1 MLTNPEQ
8 LSADLERMIE
18 IEREGARG
26 NPDRKANTWLE
37 KLAEVGQMRG
47 AYQEMAAK
55 GLITFE
61 ELGAK
66 LEELETTREAA
77 TQELE
82 SLRNRR
88 ERIQELER
96 DRDALLEYY
105 VGMAP
110 EALGSLLPEERHQVY
125 KMLRLKVAA
134 RMDGEL
140 EVTGALGENVCTDER
155 TSACTT
161 RETCSLTRALG

>member
-1 MLTNPEQ
+1 
-8 LSADLERMIE
+8 
-18 IEREGARG
+18 
-26 NPDRKANTWLE
+26 
-37 KLAEVGQMRG
+37 MRSG
-47 AYQEMAAK
+47 YQEMAAK

-66 LEELETTREAA
+66 LEELETTRGAA

-96 DRDALLEYY
+96 DRDVLLESY

-110 EALGSLLPEERHQVY
+110 VALDSLLPEERHQVY

-134 RMDGEL
+134 RMDGGL
-140 EVTGALGENVCTDER
+140 EVSGALGENVCTNER
-155 TSACTT
+155 TSARTP
-161 RETCSLTRALG
+161 RGTCSWPRDPG